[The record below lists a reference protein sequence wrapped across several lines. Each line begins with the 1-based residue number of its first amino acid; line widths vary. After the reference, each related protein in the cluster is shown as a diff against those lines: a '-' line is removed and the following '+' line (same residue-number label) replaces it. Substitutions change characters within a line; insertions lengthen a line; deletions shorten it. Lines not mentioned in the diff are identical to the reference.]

1 MTTIV
6 RDPRVD
12 VLLAELAAA
21 VGRDDPYPRYREIRE
36 RAPIARAEDGAVV
49 LTRYADCHALLRHP
63 DFAHGT
69 AAVAATIDAE
79 DQPAL
84 AAFGTSMLL
93 QDPPTHTRL
102 RRAISSAFTARR
114 VASLRPAV
122 ERLTADCLDAM
133 PARGNLVDHF
143 AFPLPIGVIG
153 ELLGVPPED
162 RRQFQ
167 GLVRDWTLILDAF
180 TPEVLD
186 RANRAAT
193 EVRTYLAEL
202 ADERR
207 RLPADDL
214 MSALVGLDS
223 GGGASGSGLSDD
235 ELLTM
240 AGLLFSAGFETTT
253 HLLGNSIVAL
263 DREPEQRELLVG
275 QPERIDVM
283 TEELLRFDS
292 PVQLTG
298 RNAMVDTELAGCPV
312 AAGTR
317 VIAYLGAGNH
327 DPARFDDPDRLDLT
341 RPGVAPLSFGG
352 GIHFCLGAPLAR
364 LEAQIAL
371 PALYAR
377 FPDLA
382 VAGPLERRNSLT
394 LRGYLDIPVTS

>member
-1 MTTIV
+1 MTATV

-12 VLLAELAAA
+12 VLLAELAAP
-21 VGRDDPYPRYREIRE
+21 VGRDDPYTRYREIRE
-36 RAPIARAEDGAVV
+36 LAPVARAEDGAVV

-69 AAVAATIDAE
+69 AAIAATIDAD

-93 QDPPTHTRL
+93 QDPPVHTRL
-102 RRAISSAFTARR
+102 RRAISSTFTARR

-133 PARGNLVDHF
+133 PSHGNLVDHF

-153 ELLGVPPED
+153 ELLGIPPED
-162 RRQFQ
+162 RYQFQ
-167 GLVRDWTLILDAF
+167 TLVRDWTLILDAF

-186 RANRAAT
+186 RANAAAT

-214 MSALVGLDS
+214 MSGLVELD
-223 GGGASGSGLSDD
+223 GLSDD

-253 HLLGNSIVAL
+253 HLLGNSVVTL
-263 DREPEQRELLVG
+263 DRDPEQRDLFVG
-275 QPERIDVM
+275 QPERIPEM

-298 RNAMVDTELAGCPV
+298 RNAMADTELAGCPI
-312 AAGTR
+312 ARGTR

-327 DPARFDDPDRLDLT
+327 DPERFDDPDRVDLT
-341 RPGVAPLSFGG
+341 RSGVAPLSFGG

-377 FPDLA
+377 YPDLA
-382 VAGPLERRNSLT
+382 VTGPLERRNSLT
-394 LRGYLDIPVTS
+394 LRGYLDIPVTTSS

>member
-1 MTTIV
+1 
-6 RDPRVD
+6 
-12 VLLAELAAA
+12 
-21 VGRDDPYPRYREIRE
+21 
-36 RAPIARAEDGAVV
+36 
-49 LTRYADCHALLRHP
+49 
-63 DFAHGT
+63 
-69 AAVAATIDAE
+69 
-79 DQPAL
+79 
-84 AAFGTSMLL
+84 
-93 QDPPTHTRL
+93 
-102 RRAISSAFTARR
+102 
-114 VASLRPAV
+114 V

-133 PARGNLVDHF
+133 PSHGNFVDNF

-153 ELLGVPPED
+153 ELLGIPPED

-167 GLVRDWTLILDAF
+167 TLVRDWTLILDAF
-180 TPEVLD
+180 TPDVLD
-186 RANRAAT
+186 RANGAAT

-214 MSALVGLDS
+214 MSALVGLDGEAGLS
-223 GGGASGSGLSDD
+223 PADKLSDD

-253 HLLGNSIVAL
+253 HLLGNSVVAL
-263 DREPEQRELLVG
+263 DRNPEQRELFVG
-275 QPERIDVM
+275 QPERIAEM

-298 RNAMVDTELAGCPV
+298 RNAMADTELAGCPI

-341 RPGVAPLSFGG
+341 RTGVAPLSFGG

-377 FPDLA
+377 YPDLT
-382 VAGPLERRNSLT
+382 VDGPLERRNSLT
-394 LRGYLDIPVTS
+394 LRGYLDIPVTTTS